1 MGKEYTHSRE
11 HTWVSVCVVKSKS
24 LKSPR
29 ETKKEETDIKAMEC
43 SFCAFK
49 KKGEL
54 INMYKKVVHV
64 VPLHQK
70 AWRRGA
76 IYTDFLGESTVMC
89 YKREIYIYLCCFNNT
104 DDRTEVVVL

>member
-1 MGKEYTHSRE
+1 M
-11 HTWVSVCVVKSKS
+11 SVCVVKSKS

-29 ETKKEETDIKAMEC
+29 ETKKEETDTKAMEC

-70 AWRRGA
+70 PEEEEQF
-76 IYTDFLGESTVMC
+76 IPIFLGESTVMC
-89 YKREIYIYLCCFNNT
+89 YKREIYVYIS
-104 DDRTEVVVL
+104 VLF